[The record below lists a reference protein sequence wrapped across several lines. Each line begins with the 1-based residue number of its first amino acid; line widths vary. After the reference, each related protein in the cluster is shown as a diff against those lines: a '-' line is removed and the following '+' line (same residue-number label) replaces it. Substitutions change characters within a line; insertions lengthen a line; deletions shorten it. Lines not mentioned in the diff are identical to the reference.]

1 MSSTA
6 TLPKIANLRN
16 VICEAIPDMLI
27 LCDGD
32 GTVLDIIHP
41 KPEIVSAKDAPML
54 IGRRLT
60 EKGLK
65 NVIDIGYEQIQSV
78 IRTKRSSRFVFSR
91 SGNDDGKPYH
101 YEASLLYLK
110 TDHILIQLRTIDK
123 EFVTRIESQHLHRFF
138 AEVLDNIAIP
148 IAVKSM
154 DTGRYVYWS
163 KKAEIFGHT
172 TAEMIGGTEEL
183 FMTEAMAREVQAL
196 DRRLFEGHEKQY
208 RGIEKHMTVD
218 GNEHTFMVT
227 RTQFEFGGE
236 NLIMNS
242 VLDISELTQT
252 QASLLQAK
260 HELASKN
267 MILSSVLSLANVIP
281 WECDLEKKIF
291 YCDYNGYHHENAEA
305 PDAQGRYVIPMD
317 RYFAGVHPDYRKDA
331 VKMIEDLSR
340 DERDEF
346 CDTYRV
352 HWFNDREWEWVQ
364 VQSSVARR
372 DADGR
377 PVALIGSAQRVTE
390 QKTTELALRRAMEE
404 LDEKNAMLY
413 SVLSIAQIVPWKGDL
428 ATGKFSCKYD
438 IYHSEEA
445 AGPDENG
452 EFTLSFDEFFARIAP
467 DYRTHAIDQFD
478 DLIEGR
484 ISEFHEVYPI
494 HWYNDREYEWVET
507 LSNIFRSGTGVKP
520 RQLIGSARVVTA
532 QKHLEESLREAK
544 DEAERSNTLKSAFLA
559 NMSHEIRTP
568 LNAIVGFSELLAES
582 EEESE
587 KQEYLSIIRNSNSLL
602 LQLVGDILDLSKIEA
617 GTLEFTFADHDLN
630 GIMNELEQTA
640 RLKVDRPGIEVAC
653 THQET
658 GCTIHTDRGR
668 LLQVLHNFINNAAK
682 FTQKGHIHF
691 GYRKH
696 HDGRWYFYVEDT
708 GCGIA
713 PGMTNCVFDRFT
725 KLDPKAKGTG
735 LGLAIS
741 KSIIER
747 LGGEIGVLSAEG
759 QGSTFWFLL
768 PSRSIS
774 ALGSAADPAEITP
787 KVPCPETG
795 EAILLIAEDDPAN
808 YKLLEAML
816 KKQYTL
822 LHAWNGREAIDLFKK
837 HRPCMILM
845 DIKMPEMDGYEAT
858 AAIRKL
864 SPDIPIVAVTAFAYP
879 EDMRRILS
887 CGFDG
892 CLPKPVNADNL
903 KQKISELCPGKMD

>member
-1 MSSTA
+1 MSVA
-6 TLPKIANLRN
+6 THSKIADLRD
-16 VICEAIPDMLI
+16 VIWEAIPDMLI
-27 LCDGD
+27 LCDSEGA
-32 GTVLDIIHP
+32 VLDIIHP
-41 KPEIVSAKDAPML
+41 KPEIVSAKDAQRL
-54 IGRRLT
+54 IGCRLT
-60 EKGLK
+60 EKHLK
-65 NVIDIGYEQIQSV
+65 NVIGIGCEQIQTV
-78 IRTKRSSRFVFSR
+78 IRTKRPARFVFCR

-110 TDHILIQLRTIDK
+110 TDHILIQLRTIDE
-123 EFVTRIESQHLHRFF
+123 EFVTRIESQHLHHFF
-138 AEVLDNIAIP
+138 TDVLDNIAIP

-172 TAEMIGGTEEL
+172 AAEMVGGTEEL
-183 FMTEAMAREVQAL
+183 FMTEAMARKVQAL

-227 RTQFEFGGE
+227 RTQFTFGGE

-242 VLDISELTQT
+242 VLDISELTET
-252 QASLLQAK
+252 QASLLQTK
-260 HELASKN
+260 YELASKN
-267 MILSSVLSLANVIP
+267 MVLSSVL
-281 WECDLEKKIF
+281 
-291 YCDYNGYHHENAEA
+291 
-305 PDAQGRYVIPMD
+305 
-317 RYFAGVHPDYRKDA
+317 
-331 VKMIEDLSR
+331 
-340 DERDEF
+340 
-346 CDTYRV
+346 T
-352 HWFNDREWEWVQ
+352 
-364 VQSSVARR
+364 
-372 DADGR
+372 
-377 PVALIGSAQRVTE
+377 
-390 QKTTELALRRAMEE
+390 
-404 LDEKNAMLY
+404 
-413 SVLSIAQIVPWKGDL
+413 IAKIVPWKGDL

-438 IYHSEEA
+438 VYHSEEA

-452 EFTLSFDEFFARIAP
+452 EFTLSFDEFFARIDP
-467 DYRTHAIDQFD
+467 DYRTHAIDQFS
-478 DLIEGR
+478 DLVEGR

-507 LSNIFRSGTGVKP
+507 LSSIFKSGSDVKP
-520 RQLIGSARVVTA
+520 LQVIGSAHVVTA
-532 QKHLEESLREAK
+532 QKRLEESLREAK
-544 DEAERSNTLKSAFLA
+544 EEAERSNKLKSAFLA

-587 KQEYLSIIRNSNSLL
+587 KQEYLSIIQNSNALL
-602 LQLVGDILDLSKIEA
+602 VQLVGDILDLSKIEA

-630 GIMNELEQTA
+630 GLMNELEQTA
-640 RLKVDRPGIEVAC
+640 RLKVDGPGIEVAC
-653 THQET
+653 THQEP

-682 FTQKGHIHF
+682 FTRKGHIHF

-725 KLDPKAKGTG
+725 KLDPKAQGTG

-768 PSRSIS
+768 PSRSITTLDS
-774 ALGSAADPAEITP
+774 RANSSEKTL
-787 KVPCPETG
+787 KVPCMETG
-795 EAILLIAEDDPAN
+795 EVILLIAEDDPAN

-822 LHAWNGREAIDLFKK
+822 LHAWNGREAIEIFKR
-837 HRPCMILM
+837 HHPRMILM

-903 KQKISELCPGKMD
+903 KQKISELCPGKMG